1 MPWEKKLVFHG
12 HREKFIHSVGVV
24 ATAEWR
30 SLGSHGYTGVF
41 TGTENVIVRLSL
53 AATLDPQELKTT
65 PGMALKFLRDGMD
78 SGNMVAMFS
87 VDGQQSWNFFKNNFT
102 NHIPPLDGLA
112 LAPLGA
118 KFSTATKNIGQ
129 VGLSNMAR

>member
-30 SLGSHGYTGVF
+30 SLGGHGYTGVF
-41 TGTENVIVRLSL
+41 TGSQHVIIRMSL
-53 AATLDPQELKTT
+53 ASQPDPQQLKTT
-65 PGMALKFLRDGMD
+65 PGIALKFLRDGVD

-87 VDGQQSWNFFKNNFT
+87 VDGQQSWNFFRNNFT